1 MTISTGVDERRFRQA
16 PMSGRP
22 RKTRMPPGYQRQML
36 VMAISGLSFI
46 VVLALIGL
54 LLHFVG

>member
-1 MTISTGVDERRFRQA
+1 MSDDSGGTSPDDRR
-16 PMSGRP
+16 

-36 VMAISGLSFI
+36 VMAISGLSLI
-46 VVLALIGL
+46 VVLSLIGL